1 MQVEARGRLVT
12 TLVLGMALGAGS
24 AGAETTI
31 CTVISSLPFTISAQG
46 SYCLDRNLSTG
57 ITTGAAITI
66 TTDFVVLDLNGFK
79 VGGGAAGFGTQTS
92 GVFSQNHK
100 NITVKNGNIRGFL
113 RGVYLKDTSGTF
125 TSSQGHLVEDVRADQ
140 NTLAGIV
147 VEGRG
152 NVVRNNQVV
161 DTTGTTAFGANS
173 DTFGLLVNGPG
184 SRVINNDA
192 TETVAVGSGNAY
204 GIQVSSAD
212 GAVVEN
218 NRVGN
223 SNLVAT
229 STAISIFSGDDVLV
243 VGNRMATTGSG
254 VVFGGASTGKYR
266 DNITSGVTNPYSVNG
281 TDAGNNQ

>member
-1 MQVEARGRLVT
+1 MHVDARGRFVAA
-12 TLVLGMALGAGS
+12 LVLALGLGVRS
-24 AGAETTI
+24 ASAETTI
-31 CTVISSLPFTISAQG
+31 CTVISSLPYTISTQG
-46 SYCLDRNLSTG
+46 SYCLDRNLATT

-66 TTDFVVLDLNGFK
+66 NIDFVVLDLNGFK
-79 VGGGAAGFGTQTS
+79 VGGGSAGPGTQAS

-113 RGVYLKDTSGTF
+113 RGVYLTDTSGTF
-125 TSSQGHLVEDVRADQ
+125 TSSQGHLVEDIRADQ
-140 NTLAGIV
+140 NTFAGIV

-161 DTTGTTAFGANS
+161 DTTGTTVFGPNS
-173 DTFGLLVNGPG
+173 DTVGLQVNGPG

-192 TETVAVGSGNAY
+192 TETVAVGSGNAI

-218 NRVGN
+218 NRIGN
-223 SNLVAT
+223 STLVAT
-229 STAISIFSGDDVLV
+229 STAISIFSGDDVLA

-254 VVFGGASTGKYR
+254 LVFGGAATGKYR
-266 DNITSGVTNPYSVNG
+266 DNITSGVTFPYLGGG

>member
-1 MQVEARGRLVT
+1 MQVDARRRI
-12 TLVLGMALGAGS
+12 LGSLILGLTVYA
-24 AGAETTI
+24 APVGAETTI
-31 CTVISSLPFTISAQG
+31 CTVISALPYTISAQG

-57 ITTGAAITI
+57 MTTGAAITI
-66 TTDFVVLDLNGFK
+66 NVDFVVLDLNGFK
-79 VGGGAAGFGTQTS
+79 VGGGSAGFGTLTS

-100 NITVKNGNIRGFL
+100 NITVKNGNIRGFY
-113 RGVYLKDTSGTF
+113 RAVYLKDTSGTF

-140 NTLAGIV
+140 NTFAGIV

-161 DTTGTTAFGANS
+161 DTTGTTVGGGNS

-192 TETVAVGSGNAY
+192 TETVAVGSGNAF
-204 GIQVSSAD
+204 GIQVASAD

-223 SNLVAT
+223 SNLVAS
-229 STAISIFSGDDVLV
+229 STAIQIASGDDILA
-243 VGNRMATTGSG
+243 VGNRMATTGNG
-254 VVFGGASTGKYR
+254 IVFAGATGKYR
-266 DNITSGVTNPYSVNG
+266 DNITSGVTNPYSGG
-281 TDAGNNQ
+281 TDASNNQ